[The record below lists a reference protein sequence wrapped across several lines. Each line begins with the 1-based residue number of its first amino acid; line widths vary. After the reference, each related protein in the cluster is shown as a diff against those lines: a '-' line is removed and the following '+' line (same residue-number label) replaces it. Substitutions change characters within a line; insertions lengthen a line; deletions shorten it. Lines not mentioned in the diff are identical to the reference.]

1 MKWSGQHIYD
11 LVSKFRNTVDFS
23 EDVTF
28 YQPINNGNPTI
39 SLGSSATNR
48 LEIKSTY
55 NSGTQALCDIDFTTY
70 TSSSSGNDGR
80 FNFYVD
86 EVQKL
91 VLNDNSLSTFCSVL
105 ATVDGAEFQA
115 KDTTA
120 SSDGGGGKL
129 TLVCDDG
136 AAMGDDHRLGVIE
149 FKGAEDEDGNTT
161 VGARIEAMCDAA
173 WSSTEN
179 GGRLD
184 FYTTDADAGGGKV
197 LTLDSNKQATFGGGV
212 AVTGV
217 ITGNAGVVSVETDHL
232 KITST
237 NANDPLVQIK
247 NETDDASGPRLKF
260 NKLRGADG
268 QDGDSCGI
276 IQFASFD
283 DGTPST
289 QFYGQIETKIADAT
303 SGQEAGDM
311 FFQVPSYDGVLT
323 SGLIIRGDTDADGEV
338 DVNIAAGAASTTTI
352 AGILTMGSTATINN
366 SGVVQVAAQTVID
379 HDQLA
384 NFAANEHFTQANITT
399 VGTIS
404 TGEWRG
410 TVINGAYIDDDAID
424 GDSIADDAVDSE
436 HYTDGSIDTAHI
448 ADDQVTFA
456 KAIGVS
462 PKVYGTKI
470 KILPSDFM
478 SNDDGGSTKFG
489 IGFVEADGTGFGMKI
504 PNASTELLA
513 FVSIPEGMK
522 ATHVDI
528 FDQEDDRVIEVFE
541 ANINSRTI
549 TSKGSGNCNTT
560 LDITDVNATA
570 VNYLLILVTTTAT
583 SDRVYGG
590 TITIAAQ

>member
-1 MKWSGQHIYD
+1 MKWIGQHIYD
-11 LVSKFRNTVDFS
+11 LASRFRSDVYLESISSGTIASGAHLGLDSNNKIVKAVDGGGDLTS
-23 EDVTF
+23 IVAGTGLSGTSLTG
-28 YQPINNGNPTI
+28 PIPTLNVDASQPTI
-39 SLGSSATNR
+39 TTLAGLTALGTNGVGTVFSGNSFQLINTEASSAT
-48 LEIKSTY
+48 
-55 NSGTQALCDIDFTTY
+55 Q
-70 TSSSSGNDGR
+70 
-80 FNFYVD
+80 
-86 EVQKL
+86 
-91 VLNDNSLSTFCSVL
+91 
-105 ATVDGAEFQA
+105 
-115 KDTTA
+115 
-120 SSDGGGGKL
+120 GGGRL
-129 TLVCDDG
+129 QLASNDG
-136 AAMGDDHRLGVIE
+136 AAMGDDHRLGIIN
-149 FKGAEDEDGNTT
+149 FIAAEDASSTY
-161 VGARIEAMCDAA
+161 VAGASIAAYADAA

-179 GGRLD
+179 GTRLLFRTMD
-184 FYTTDADAGGGKV
+184 GNASGQNV
-197 LTLDSNKQATFGGGV
+197 LTLDSDKLATFTGGV
-212 AVTGV
+212 TVTG
-217 ITGNAGVVSVETDHL
+217 DHL
-232 KITST
+232 KIATST
-237 NANDPLVQIK
+237 STFPLVQLK
-247 NETDDASGPRLKF
+247 NETNDASGPRLKF

>member
-1 MKWSGQHIYD
+1 MKWIGQNIYD
-11 LVSKFRNTVDFS
+11 QVSKFRNTVDFS